1 MKKKL
6 FLSSGI
12 LALASPFISAT
23 CVVKNKSENDNP
35 AASPAPNPVTSPT
48 TEPVTPPN
56 TPPTT
61 EPVTPPDTPP
71 SVQPAPNPIT
81 PPATNPVTPPNT
93 QPSNPPANDKLE
105 KEHGKKHE
113 EASAKLTADL
123 FSDANGR
130 SVESIK
136 SRIYRD
142 SISGLD
148 IDWNPR
154 RDKEIEI
161 ASKIDNLIAIE
172 DHNESSSEST
182 LRLFDDTYTD
192 AKNKAYTD
200 AKNKALLEKAKRD
213 VAESND
219 SVERNSRA
227 IETGNWTGISKD
239 EEEKLR
245 KQLTDISES
254 ILNNDPNEW
263 ERKEEAKKAWE
274 AALSK
279 VPFWEDIN
287 SKGLK
292 EEYKDSLD
300 RKHKLLL
307 DYFKKLE
314 DKNNKEINL
323 TIASNNSYL
332 NLLKAHLED
341 DKKSLEK
348 QKNDNDN
355 KLLSISKELENTDKK
370 EKLSEVKK
378 LIEELSELLAFSKDN
393 FGKYSDNISYVEWL
407 TNFGLKLRSE
417 KDIEQKELQRLTEE
431 LEKYKSSKTEENK
444 ISEIDKKYETDVK
457 NINELLDSEKT
468 NKLNSEKSLKE
479 YKEDLNYYDKYN
491 LYLTYNPKDSYEEYL
506 DKITEY
512 SENIEIYKSEIT
524 ELEKLKIKIEIER
537 NRSISEAKAETH
549 HKEKE
554 VQDHKSRL
562 ETLTNDDD
570 KISAELS
577 RKNDEYTSNK
587 NEIEDINRDIKNL
600 ESLISYYLY
609 SEKIL
614 SSEISKLEEEKKSL
628 EVKSK
633 EISDNLAKLDEKE
646 ELITELEEMYED
658 QVEKLEEIA
667 HNSEKDLNEYIKKVE
682 KELKG
687 LN

>member
-6 FLSSGI
+6 LLSSGI
-12 LALASPFISAT
+12 LVLASPFISAT
-23 CVVKNKSENDNP
+23 CIVRNKSENDNP
-35 AASPAPNPVTSPT
+35 AASPAPNPVTPPT

-56 TPPTT
+56 TPPN
-61 EPVTPPDTPP
+61 TPP
-71 SVQPAPNPIT
+71 SVQPAPNPVT
-81 PPATNPVTPPNT
+81 PPTTEPVTPPNT
-93 QPSNPPANDKLE
+93 TPADQPAPNPGTNPNTEPILPNTTPVTPAPAKKDIKAEWNNIFRDSPTGADIFWHPSKEQLE
-105 KEHGKKHE
+105 KERFKKHE
-113 EASAKLTADL
+113 YA
-123 FSDANGR
+123 
-130 SVESIK
+130 
-136 SRIYRD
+136 
-142 SISGLD
+142 
-148 IDWNPR
+148 
-154 RDKEIEI
+154 
-161 ASKIDNLIAIE
+161 
-172 DHNESSSEST
+172 SSEST

-192 AKNKAYTD
+192 AKNKA
-200 AKNKALLEKAKRD
+200 LLEKAKRD
-213 VAESND
+213 VAKSND
-219 SVERNSRA
+219 SVLRNSSS
-227 IETGNWTGISKD
+227 IEKGNWIGISKD
-239 EEEKLR
+239 KEEKLR

-254 ILNNDPNEW
+254 ILNNDPDEW

-279 VPFWEDIN
+279 VPFWDDIN

-323 TIASNNSYL
+323 TIESNNSYL

-355 KLLSISKELENTDKK
+355 KLLSISKELENKDKK

-444 ISEIDKKYETDVK
+444 ISEIDKKYKTDVK

-491 LYLTYNPKDSYEEYL
+491 LYLTYNPKDSFEEYL

-524 ELEKLKIKIEIER
+524 ELEKLKIKIESER
-537 NRSISEAKAETH
+537 NRLISEAKAETH

-577 RKNDEYTSNK
+577 RKNDEYISNK
-587 NEIEDINRDIKNL
+587 NEIEDINKDIKNL
-600 ESLISYYLY
+600 DSLISYYLY

-628 EVKSK
+628 EAKSK

-646 ELITELEEMYED
+646 ELIAELEKMYED